1 MWNAYVVTSADRIL
15 DGSFEKFLESVL
27 RQSAQ
32 VRVIVG
38 LRGCDL
44 PLETVRKVHATVRL
58 PFNTSLSK
66 ARNELLAAY
75 PSANNEWVCFP
86 DDDCWYPEG
95 LLNEIDSAKNS
106 LDFLIGVI
114 DTGQKVFPNNEDPR
128 NGIEVDLQLALRVTA
143 SAALFVSGEKI
154 QHFRFDERLGLGA
167 KVGSA
172 EDLDLVLFLLQQG
185 NKGIY
190 TQDLRVGH
198 PYKPQRDGQ
207 YFEGS
212 IAALSKFYGCIPMAR
227 YSALRR
233 TIRGII
239 LATLG
244 KLPLKQALRGFFYL
258 IKKW

>member
-1 MWNAYVVTSADRIL
+1 MWTAYVVTSADRIF
-15 DGSFEKFLESVL
+15 DGSFKKFLESIL
-27 RQSAQ
+27 EQSVG

-44 PLETVRKVHATVRL
+44 PVELVSKVHATVHL
-58 PFNTSLSK
+58 PFKTSLSK

-75 PSANNEWVCFP
+75 PCAKKEWVCFP

-95 LLNEIDSAKNS
+95 LLNEIDAAKNS
-106 LDFLIGVI
+106 FDFCLGVI
-114 DTGQKVFPNNEDPR
+114 DTGHKVLPSRQGLE
-128 NGIEVDLQLALRVTA
+128 NGSEVNLQLALRVTA
-143 SAALFVSGEKI
+143 SAALFVSGESI
-154 QHFRFDERLGLGA
+154 QQFRFDERLGLGA

-172 EDLDLVLFLLQQG
+172 EDLDLVLTLLRQG
-185 NKGIY
+185 NKGIF
-190 TQDLRVGH
+190 TQDLRVCH
-198 PYKPQRDGQ
+198 PHKPQRAGE

-212 IAALSKFYGCIPMAR
+212 IAALSKFYGFIPMAR

-233 TIRGII
+233 TIKGLI

-244 KLPLKQALRGFFYL
+244 KLQVKQALRGVSYL